1 MPKDDFNEKELDAH
15 NNVVTSCLDIAEVH
29 ALNQELMFMKDW
41 RKTIDN
47 YLWMTRRD
55 ILTI

>member
-15 NNVVTSCLDIAEVH
+15 NNVVTSCLDIAKVH

-55 ILTI
+55 ILTV